1 MATRSGCT
9 KAWDRL
15 QHARD
20 PRSSASDKEW
30 TLHSSLGVYEA
41 YLKEASVR
49 FLPRLHPD
57 SSPLPELH
65 VVLSAPANKCP
76 GPKLSRC
83 NSVCE
88 VPVEVCLTPPRNN
101 MADYREDTGARALLA
116 LQSAP
121 CSPVRVAVTSHA
133 FHHQPSLAFLCPPLT
148 EAAAGAGMRPARLV
162 SPLPQALARLEGRD
176 FEFVMRQ
183 RTVTIGR
190 NSSHGSVDINMGHS
204 SFISRRH
211 LQLVYDEASGFSL
224 RCLGKNGVFVDGVFQ
239 RKGAP
244 PLLLPRQCVFRFPST
259 VIKIQFASLIPPEG
273 QWEKEAPS
281 PPIRPLLPHI
291 SPLKISIPT
300 AQQHEEH
307 IRAFGPPLP
316 SPTGT
321 LSVPNSCPASPRGA
335 GSSGYRDGRNVTSDL
350 QLVAEY
356 AAKAVSEQ
364 RRNAAEHRGAAAEPR
379 GESAGAGGDDSPK
392 DESKPPYSYAQLI
405 VQAISSAPDKQLTL
419 SGIYAHITKHYPY
432 YRTADK
438 GWQNSIRHNLS
449 LNRYFLKVARSQDE
463 PGKGS
468 FWRVD
473 SASEGKLVEQAF
485 RKRRQ
490 RGVACF
496 RTPFGPLSSR
506 SAPASPTHQ
515 GLLSPPSSGLQTPE
529 CLSREGSP
537 VPPDHHEQLA
547 HKLAAV
553 PEYRYSQSA
562 PGSPVSAQPVIMA
575 APPHPSAALGKA
587 LALLPGGGGQVHLVQ
602 NAPPSSV
609 TMLRVVTGAPP
620 NGYCAP
626 SLLNVGPPGG
636 ELREAQPKRELVIQA
651 LDSAGHGAE
660 PRSAADARNVAPGPH
675 PLAVHAVTQNGKHT
689 IAAASTANSLAA
701 FTSGLSSPLQILAA
715 QASSSPPVLVSRPLS
730 SEQAGAGDQ
739 PQAKRS
745 KMDDGEGSA
754 PAAQQP
760 VIVAVMPQSHEP
772 RM

>member
-1 MATRSGCT
+1 
-9 KAWDRL
+9 
-15 QHARD
+15 
-20 PRSSASDKEW
+20 
-30 TLHSSLGVYEA
+30 
-41 YLKEASVR
+41 
-49 FLPRLHPD
+49 
-57 SSPLPELH
+57 
-65 VVLSAPANKCP
+65 
-76 GPKLSRC
+76 
-83 NSVCE
+83 
-88 VPVEVCLTPPRNN
+88 

-121 CSPVRVAVTSHA
+121 CSPVRVAVTSHSY
-133 FHHQPSLAFLCPPLT
+133 HQPSLSLLGPPMMEARTDAGMFPVRLACPPL
-148 EAAAGAGMRPARLV
+148 
-162 SPLPQALARLEGRD
+162 QALARLEGRD

-211 LQLVYDEASGFSL
+211 LHITYDEANGFSL

-239 RKGAP
+239 RRGAP
-244 PLLLPRQCVFRFPST
+244 PLSLPRECVFRFPST
-259 VIKIQFASLIPPEG
+259 VIKIQFMSLLQPEEHRERDQASLPPR
-273 QWEKEAPS
+273 Q
-281 PPIRPLLPHI
+281 LLPHI

-300 AQQHEEH
+300 MQQHEEH
-307 IRAFGPPLP
+307 IRAFGSPLP

-321 LSVPNSCPASPRGA
+321 LSVPNSCPVSPRGA
-335 GSSGYRDGRNVTSDL
+335 GSSGYRSYGRNVTSDL
-350 QLVAEY
+350 QLAAEY

-364 RRNAAEHRGAAAEPR
+364 RRSIVEQRGGGSEQR
-379 GESAGAGGDDSPK
+379 GESAGGDSPK

-473 SASEGKLVEQAF
+473 SASESKLVEQAF

-529 CLSREGSP
+529 CMSREGSP
-537 VPPDHHEQLA
+537 ISHEHHELLA
-547 HKLAAV
+547 NKLASV

-562 PGSPVSAQPVIMA
+562 PGSPVSGQHVIMA
-575 APPHPSAALGKA
+575 APAHLTGQGKA
-587 LALLPGGGGQVHLVQ
+587 LAFVPGGGGGQIQPLHILQ
-602 NAPPSSV
+602 NPTQSSITMVRVVTSAPPSSNH
-609 TMLRVVTGAPP
+609 P
-620 NGYCAP
+620 NGYSAP
-626 SLLNVGPPGG
+626 SVGGAEG
-636 ELREAQPKRELVIQA
+636 NTELREAQLTRERVIQTV
-651 LDSAGHGAE
+651 DSVVQGG
-660 PRSAADARNVAPGPH
+660 DGRNLVLGLHQLPVRP
-675 PLAVHAVTQNGKHT
+675 VTQNGKHT
-689 IAAASTANSLAA
+689 AVATATSLGNA
-701 FTSGLSSPLQILAA
+701 SGLSSPLQILAA
-715 QASSSPPVLVSRPLS
+715 QASSSPPVLVSRQPSAETLA
-730 SEQAGAGDQ
+730 E
-739 PQAKRS
+739 PQAKRP
-745 KMDDGEGSA
+745 KMEDEGGTE
-754 PAAQQP
+754 PAQHQVTPAQQP
-760 VIVAVMPQSHEP
+760 VIVAMTSQTHDP
-772 RM
+772 RK

>member
-1 MATRSGCT
+1 
-9 KAWDRL
+9 
-15 QHARD
+15 
-20 PRSSASDKEW
+20 
-30 TLHSSLGVYEA
+30 
-41 YLKEASVR
+41 
-49 FLPRLHPD
+49 
-57 SSPLPELH
+57 
-65 VVLSAPANKCP
+65 
-76 GPKLSRC
+76 
-83 NSVCE
+83 
-88 VPVEVCLTPPRNN
+88 
-101 MADYREDTGARALLA
+101 MADYRDDTGARALLA

-121 CSPVRVAVTSHA
+121 CSPVRVSVTSHA
-133 FHHQPSLAFLCPPLT
+133 YHQPSLALLGPPKMEARADGGILPVRLACPP
-148 EAAAGAGMRPARLV
+148 
-162 SPLPQALARLEGRD
+162 PQALARLEGRG

-211 LQLVYDEASGFSL
+211 LQLTYDEASGFTL

-239 RKGAP
+239 RRGAQ
-244 PLLLPRQCVFRFPST
+244 PLPLPRECVFRFPST
-259 VIKIQFASLIPPEG
+259 VIKIQFMSLLEPEEHREMEQPSLPP
-273 QWEKEAPS
+273 
-281 PPIRPLLPHI
+281 RTLLAQM

-300 AQQHEEH
+300 MQQHEEH
-307 IRAFGPPLP
+307 IKSFGSPQP

-335 GSSGYRDGRNVTSDL
+335 GSSGYRYGRNVTSDL
-350 QLVAEY
+350 QLAAEY

-364 RRNAAEHRGAAAEPR
+364 RRSIAEQRSGGSEQR
-379 GESAGAGGDDSPK
+379 GESAGGDSPK

-473 SASEGKLVEQAF
+473 SASESKLVEQAF

-537 VPPDHHEQLA
+537 LSHDHHEQLA
-547 HKLAAV
+547 NKLASV

-562 PGSPVSAQPVIMA
+562 PGSPVSAQHVIMA
-575 APPHPSAALGKA
+575 APAHPTILPSGLGKT
-587 LALLPGGGGQVHLVQ
+587 LALVPGGGGQIQPIHMLQ
-602 NAPPSSV
+602 SAPQSSV
-609 TMLRVVTGAPP
+609 TMVRVVTSGPLTSNPP
-620 NGYCAP
+620 NGYSSP
-626 SLLNVGPPGG
+626 SVGGPEGNS
-636 ELREAQPKRELVIQA
+636 ELREAQLNRERVIQTV
-651 LDSAGHGAE
+651 DSAVQGGE
-660 PRSAADARNVAPGPH
+660 GRNVTPGLHQLPVR
-675 PLAVHAVTQNGKHT
+675 PVTQNGKHT
-689 IAAASTANSLAA
+689 TAVVATATSLANA
-701 FTSGLSSPLQILAA
+701 SGLSSPLQILAA
-715 QASSSPPVLVSRPLS
+715 QASSSPPVLVSRQPSAETLA
-730 SEQAGAGDQ
+730 EQPGE
-739 PQAKRS
+739 PQAKRP
-745 KMDDGEGSA
+745 KMEDEGGTESA
-754 PAAQQP
+754 QQQVTPAQQP
-760 VIVAVMPQSHEP
+760 VIVAMTSQTHDP
-772 RM
+772 RK